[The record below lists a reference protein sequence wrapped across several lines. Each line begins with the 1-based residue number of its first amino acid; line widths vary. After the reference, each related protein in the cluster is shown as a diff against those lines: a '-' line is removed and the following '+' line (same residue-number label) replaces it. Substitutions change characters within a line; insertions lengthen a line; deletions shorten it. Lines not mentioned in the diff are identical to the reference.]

1 VKILVTGATGN
12 VGGELAKK
20 LNQRGANVRAL
31 VRKPETAKLPAG
43 TEIVPGDLTDPASL
57 REAVKGVD
65 KLFLL
70 NGNVPDELTQAL
82 TAYSIAR
89 NAGIQHV
96 TYVSVYAVD
105 RFADVPHFASK
116 IAVEK
121 ALHEF
126 GVPYTILRPGYYF
139 QNDLGLKPLLQQA
152 GVYPMPIGTV
162 GISAVDTR
170 DIAEAAAISLTENGH
185 EGQTYDLV
193 SPTLIDGPGNA
204 ALWSNA
210 LGKPIQY
217 AGHDFDAWEQQM
229 SAQLPGWMAYDMRVM
244 LQGYFERGFASTPAD
259 ADRVTQLLGRAPLTY
274 QTFVQQSAAD
284 WANEA
289 QR

>member
-1 VKILVTGATGN
+1 MKVLVTGATGN
-12 VGGELAKK
+12 VGGELVKK
-20 LNQRGANVRAL
+20 LHQRGANVRAL
-31 VRKPETAKLPAG
+31 VRRPETAKLPAG
-43 TEIVPGDLTDPASL
+43 TEIVPGDLTDPASF

-82 TAYSIAR
+82 TAYGIAR

-96 TYVSVYAVD
+96 TYVSVYKVD

-152 GVYPMPIGTV
+152 GVYPMPIGTL

-170 DIAEAAAISLTENGH
+170 DIAEAAAISLTEKGH
-185 EGQTYDLV
+185 DGQTYDLV
-193 SPTLIDGPGNA
+193 SH
-204 ALWSNA
+204 S
-210 LGKPIQY
+210 
-217 AGHDFDAWEQQM
+217 H
-229 SAQLPGWMAYDMRVM
+229 
-244 LQGYFERGFASTPAD
+244 
-259 ADRVTQLLGRAPLTY
+259 
-274 QTFVQQSAAD
+274 
-284 WANEA
+284 
-289 QR
+289 